1 FIRSTLDTHEVCD
14 EIKNEVK
21 NYYEKLQKN

>member
-1 FIRSTLDTHEVCD
+1 EVCD

>member
-1 FIRSTLDTHEVCD
+1 TLDTHEVCD

>member
-1 FIRSTLDTHEVCD
+1 RSTLDTHEVCD

>member
-1 FIRSTLDTHEVCD
+1 DTHEVCD